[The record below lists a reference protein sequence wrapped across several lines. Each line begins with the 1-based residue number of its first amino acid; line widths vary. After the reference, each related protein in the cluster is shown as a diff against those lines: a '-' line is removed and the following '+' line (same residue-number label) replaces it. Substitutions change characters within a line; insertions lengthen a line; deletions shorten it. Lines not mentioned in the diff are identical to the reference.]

1 MTKAERNAVN
11 SYKKELIAQGIEKE
25 IEKLEQRL
33 KSKLLTWQDREMLQE
48 ELDYLNSFLPQ
59 EVG

>member
-1 MTKAERNAVN
+1 MYVRPYTPI
-11 SYKKELIAQGIEKE
+11 KKIEQE

>member
-1 MTKAERNAVN
+1 MYVRPYTPI
-11 SYKKELIAQGIEKE
+11 KEIEQE